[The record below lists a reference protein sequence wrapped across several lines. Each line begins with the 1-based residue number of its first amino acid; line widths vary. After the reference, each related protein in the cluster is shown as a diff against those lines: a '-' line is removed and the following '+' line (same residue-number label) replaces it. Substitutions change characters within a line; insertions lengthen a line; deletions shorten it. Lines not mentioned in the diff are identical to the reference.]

1 MKTLVSAN
9 TRDFGF
15 RISDFGFR
23 IYGMVLLAVALCLGL
38 PVARAYPPAP
48 DGFIYGLVKDQFGT
62 PLTDTNAQVMLLSSS
77 GAKVFTSLQQNLA
90 VGANYLLRV
99 PMDAGMTPIPYT
111 PNALTAGTSYKLYVV
126 QNGVTNLPI
135 EMVAATPVLGN
146 SSQMA
151 VRNLTIGT
159 DANGDGIPDQWEEL
173 FLKQLGINIALAD
186 INPNADYAH
195 DGRTLLQEFLLG
207 NYPYNPAN
215 DFNVKL
221 VSVSAGSAVL
231 SFTTMTGR
239 TYTAFGSSDLRN
251 WTSLSFS
258 VPSQGTNAMTSYYA
272 SSIQSLQIQTVPPIG
287 ASVPQFFR
295 LQLQIQ

>member
-1 MKTLVSAN
+1 MKTLASAN
-9 TRDFGF
+9 TRESGF
-15 RISDFGFR
+15 RISDLGFR
-23 IYGMVLLAVALCLGL
+23 IYVLVLLAVALCLVM
-38 PVARAYPPAP
+38 PEAQAYPPAP
-48 DGFIYGLVKDQFGT
+48 DSFIYGLVKDQFGT
-62 PLTDTNAQVMLLSSS
+62 PLTDTNAQVLLQSSA
-77 GAKVFTSLQQNLA
+77 GVRVITYIQPNLA

-99 PMDAGMTPIPYT
+99 PMDAGITPVPYT
-111 PNALTAGTSYKLYVV
+111 SNALTAGTSYKLYVV

-135 EMVAATPVLGN
+135 EMVAATPVLGS

-151 VRNLTIGT
+151 VQNLTIGT

-173 FLKQLGINIALAD
+173 FLQQLGINIALAD

-207 NYPYNPAN
+207 NYPYNPTN

-221 VSVSAGSAVL
+221 VSASAGSAVL

-239 TYTAFGSSDLRN
+239 IYTAFGSTDLRN

-258 VPSQGTNAMTSYYA
+258 VAAQGTNAMTSYYA
-272 SSIQSLQIQTVPPIG
+272 SSIQSVQIQTVPPTG
-287 ASVPQFFR
+287 SPAPRFFR